1 MLQFSTLVSM
11 IFNTFEKMQFI
22 YLNIYFS
29 LHLVWFMAII
39 PFSLVEAT
47 LPLIVD
53 IKPVVDVS
61 KM

>member
-1 MLQFSTLVSM
+1 
-11 IFNTFEKMQFI
+11 MQFI

-29 LHLVWFMAII
+29 LHLVWFIAII
-39 PFSLVEAT
+39 LFSLVEAT
-47 LPLIVD
+47 LPLIVA